1 MEIKDFKELTSF
13 VNEEADKFFETYGEK
28 LVVEKLVGSLI
39 KNLIFYFKLEAG
51 YLKRKETRELK
62 LKEAIETMP
71 HGFMWKVF
79 HYSLWVKI
87 RTLKAEEFRK
97 MKLEKA
103 IATMPH
109 SKAWQFFHSKLWV
122 KIKAIKSEQ
131 DKVEQEEQEVVKCEQ
146 EPVTKELE
154 PVTAIVT
161 VKQEPIVE
169 IEETD

>member
-51 YLKRKETRELK
+51 YLKRKEMRELK

-71 HGFMWKVF
+71 HSFIWKLF
-79 HYSLWVKI
+79 HPTLW
-87 RTLKAEEFRK
+87 
-97 MKLEKA
+97 
-103 IATMPH
+103 
-109 SKAWQFFHSKLWV
+109 SQ
-122 KIKAIKSEQ
+122 IKAIKREEDKAEQ
-131 DKVEQEEQEVVKCEQ
+131 QKSVEPDIKQS
-146 EPVTKELE
+146 E